1 MSKDVILLA
10 AVGLGVW
17 FVMDQQKLARMAQRQ
32 AQQVQGGYI
41 NPGNIPAAG
50 VKTSVNGDMW
60 ARLLG
65 QGFTSLVG
73 GLRTSDGKPVS
84 DGDPIANFYHQL
96 QAGDAFSMPDNVLG
110 TGGDLLTWG
119 DEWELA

>member
-10 AVGLGVW
+10 AVGLGVLL
-17 FVMDQQKLARMAQRQ
+17 VIERQ
-32 AQQVQGGYI
+32 AQARQVQRTAQQMQGGYI

-50 VKTSVNGDMW
+50 VKTSVNADMW
-60 ARLLG
+60 TRLMG
-65 QGFTSLVG
+65 KGFTSLIG
-73 GLRTSDGKPVS
+73 GLRSSDGKPVS
-84 DGDPIANFYHQL
+84 DGDPIADFYNQL
-96 QAGDAFSMPDNVLG
+96 QAGDAVSMPDTVIG